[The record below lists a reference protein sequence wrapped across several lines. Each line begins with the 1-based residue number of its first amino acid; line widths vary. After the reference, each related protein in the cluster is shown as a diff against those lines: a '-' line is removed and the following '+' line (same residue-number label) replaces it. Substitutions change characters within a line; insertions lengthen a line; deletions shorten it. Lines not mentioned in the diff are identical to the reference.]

1 MVAFRPNK
9 TNEHQQTKTKAR
21 HDDYDVDLHVFLW
34 EDPHEMSTLPE
45 FRSN

>member
-1 MVAFRPNK
+1 MS
-9 TNEHQQTKTKAR
+9 TQQNERTPKTKHETR
-21 HDDYDVDLHVFLW
+21 NEDYDVDLHVFLW